1 MELRSPVAAKNL
13 WNLLRLAFIMIR
25 KGLVAKRKLIMD
37 TKLIM
42 ERGKVLRKS
51 LGNIM
56 FHHHSRSSLP
66 RGPNFGMHAYEF
78 SCSNSPNPISYGMM
92 SSKRRHNLFS
102 CIHASVVEEPDEMPG
117 PVIVLPRLECSPLCA
132 YSPNVLA
139 IGEQRSQMPSPLN
152 FSAGVSNYSS
162 EDEGDHGFGREV
174 DDKAEEFIK
183 RFYEQL
189 RAQSCIP
196 MLQYEEKY

>member
-1 MELRSPVAAKNL
+1 MELRSPVGAKNL
-13 WNLLRLAFIMIR
+13 WNLLRLAFVMMR
-25 KGLVAKRKLIMD
+25 KGLIAKRKLIMD

-42 ERGKVLRKS
+42 ERGKVLGKS

-56 FHHHSRSSLP
+56 FHHHSRSPLP

-78 SCSNSPNPISYGMM
+78 SCSNSPNPIFFGM

-117 PVIVLPRLECSPLCA
+117 TVIVPPRLECSPLCA

-139 IGEQRSQMPSPLN
+139 IGEQRSQMPSP
-152 FSAGVSNYSS
+152 FSVGVSNYSS
-162 EDEGDHGFGREV
+162 EDEGDGFGWEV

-196 MLQYEEKY
+196 MLQYEEK